1 MEGWRIRTLSMRNFS
16 MRTLSIRASFKEPR
30 AFWSHYTGNPRYDA
44 FLKDVK
50 SHGGIQSFHFL

>member
-1 MEGWRIRTLSMRNFS
+1 MRTLSMRTLS
-16 MRTLSIRASFKEPR
+16 MRTLSIRTSFKEPR

-50 SHGGIQSFHFL
+50 SHGGIQSFRFL